1 MIRLRRTSQRA
12 YAASA
17 RLALAGV
24 LVTFAAA
31 CGDSDERAIKNQMS
45 AIAESLSVPEND
57 GELGRIARL
66 AVLRKVLAPG
76 IAVSTGASPRP
87 AAEVPPELV
96 GRDAVLALVGRWV
109 SPAGGVTIE
118 FVDMQVTLDAT
129 RATAQ
134 VYCTARIS
142 SGPDERPV
150 VDARELTIGFS
161 RMDGSWLIASV
172 RPEDT
177 LVR

>member
-1 MIRLRRTSQRA
+1 
-12 YAASA
+12 
-17 RLALAGV
+17 
-24 LVTFAAA
+24 
-31 CGDSDERAIKNQMS
+31 MS

-57 GELGRIARL
+57 GELGRIARI
-66 AVLRKVLAPG
+66 AALRNVLAPDVA
-76 IAVSTGASPRP
+76 ISTGASSRP
-87 AAEVPPELV
+87 GAEVPPELV

-109 SPAGGVTIE
+109 PPAGGVTIE
-118 FVDMQVTLDAT
+118 FVDMQVTLDAN
-129 RATAQ
+129 RAAAQ

-150 VDARELTIGFS
+150 VDARELTIGLS
-161 RMDGSWLIASV
+161 RLDGSWLIASV

>member
-1 MIRLRRTSQRA
+1 MRVVIFAIVLT
-12 YAASA
+12 AAI
-17 RLALAGV
+17 G
-24 LVTFAAA
+24 
-31 CGDSDERAIKNQMS
+31 CGDSDERAIRNQMS

-57 GELGRIARL
+57 GELARIARL
-66 AVLRKVLAPG
+66 AALRNVLAPD
-76 IAVSTGASPRP
+76 IAVFTGASSRP
-87 AAEVPPELV
+87 GAEVPPELV
-96 GRDAVLALVGRWV
+96 GRDAVLALAGRWV
-109 SPAGGVTIE
+109 PPAGGVTIE
-118 FVDMQVTLDAT
+118 FVDLQVTLDAN

-161 RMDGSWLIASV
+161 RIDGSWLISSV
-172 RPEDT
+172 RPEET

>member
-1 MIRLRRTSQRA
+1 MVSV
-12 YAASA
+12 A
-17 RLALAGV
+17 RGFAVGV
-24 LVTFAAA
+24 FAAFAVA

-57 GELGRIARL
+57 GELGRIARI
-66 AVLRKVLAPG
+66 AALRNVLAPD
-76 IAVSTGASPRP
+76 IAVSTGTSSRP
-87 AAEVPPELV
+87 GAEVPPELV

-109 SPAGGVTIE
+109 PPAGGVTIE
-118 FVDMQVTLDAT
+118 FVDMQVTLDAS

-134 VYCTARIS
+134 VYCTARMS
-142 SGPDERPV
+142 SGPDERRV
-150 VDARELTIGFS
+150 VDARELTIGVS
-161 RMDGSWLIASV
+161 RIDGSWLIASV

>member
-1 MIRLRRTSQRA
+1 M
-12 YAASA
+12 ASA
-17 RLALAGV
+17 RQTFLFGV
-24 LVTFAAA
+24 VVAIAVA
-31 CGDSDERAIKNQMS
+31 CGDNDERAIRNQMS
-45 AIAESLSVPEND
+45 AIAESLSVPAND
-57 GELGRIARL
+57 GELGRIARI
-66 AVLRKVLAPG
+66 AALRNVLAPD
-76 IAVSTGASPRP
+76 IAVSTGASSRP
-87 AAEVPPELV
+87 VAEVPPELV
-96 GRDAVLALVGRWV
+96 GRDAVLALAGRWV
-109 SPAGGVTIE
+109 PPGGGVTIE
-118 FVDMQVTLDAT
+118 FVDVQVTLDAS

-161 RMDGSWLIASV
+161 RIDGSWLVASV

>member
-1 MIRLRRTSQRA
+1 M
-12 YAASA
+12 SA
-17 RLALAGV
+17 VRQGLVVAV
-24 LVTFAAA
+24 IVTFAAA

-66 AVLRKVLAPG
+66 AALRNVLAPD
-76 IAVSTGASPRP
+76 IAVSTGASTRP
-87 AAEVPPELV
+87 GAEVPPELV
-96 GRDAVLALVGRWV
+96 GRDAVLALAGRWV
-109 SPAGGVTIE
+109 PPAGGVTIE
-118 FVDMQVTLDAT
+118 FVDMQVTLDAN

-161 RMDGSWLIASV
+161 RIDGSWLISSV
-172 RPEDT
+172 RPEET